1 MIRNTNQRNDG
12 RHEVMALARLSWGR
26 GPDAKTARAGVRK
39 QTEQK
44 IPNFCHDVPKGAW
57 IDETGLTILWDKT
70 QHPDERCQ
78 HCTY

>member
-1 MIRNTNQRNDG
+1 MIETPTNPNDG
-12 RHEVMALARLSWGR
+12 RHEVMALAGFSWGR
-26 GPDAKTARAGVRK
+26 GPDAKTARAEVRK

-44 IPNFCHDVPKGAW
+44 IRKYMIVPKGAW